1 MKKLPGRITVTF
13 FLFMVVLFSGCT
25 QHVIKPQLK
34 SEFDQKLETLVFE
47 TIASCRAKV
56 LQMAP
61 AAIVS
66 KAVLEGKD
74 YTRLDEIIIQRL
86 EAKLSSDRE
95 IVGLSRENWFELREA
110 KPLSLKG
117 HSYAHS
123 DLLEDSIVFIVEVEP
138 DDVFEQIKIFI
149 TAKDDNSRK
158 IPGVKG
164 EVILKYDEESPGT
177 MLLKTPA
184 KSNPI
189 PFGLKENPY
198 ASLEQ
203 LSYSLASELSAS
215 LKRGVKSGK
224 YKAPDD
230 EIQVVLCSSSFKSP
244 DPMFKNALIQELQQ
258 ALVSMDDMTCA
269 VSREDFSPVFNQVD
283 FYKRNNDLFEMDNEK
298 FKPGSVLLMA
308 ETKSGRFTGM
318 KHVALRAVWRVT
330 PLKDKDGA
338 FIPQNTAGTY
348 VSGFTSRAW
357 FKGEI
362 PVVLKKKAYKPQ
374 DAEPVK
380 PVDQSQDK
388 GFD

>member
-1 MKKLPGRITVTF
+1 MKKSANHIRLLIV
-13 FLFMVVLFSGCT
+13 LFMAVIFSGCS
-25 QHVIKPQLK
+25 QHVVKPQLK
-34 SEFDQKLETLVFE
+34 SEFDQKIETLVLD
-47 TIASCRAKV
+47 TVASCRAKV

-86 EAKLSSDRE
+86 QAKLSSDRE
-95 IVGLSRENWFELREA
+95 IVDLSRENWFELREV

-123 DLLEDSIVFIVEVEP
+123 DLLEDSVVFIVDVEP
-138 DDVFEQIKIFI
+138 DDVFEQIKVFI
-149 TAKDDNSRK
+149 TAKDADSRK

-164 EVILKYDEESPGT
+164 QTILKYDEDNPGT
-177 MLLKTPA
+177 MLLKEPA

-189 PFGLKENPY
+189 PAGLKENPY
-198 ASLEQ
+198 ASLER

-215 LKRGVKSGK
+215 LKRGVESGK

-244 DPMFKNALIQELQQ
+244 DPMFKNAFIQELQQ

-269 VSREDFSPVFNQVD
+269 VSQEDFGPVFNQVD

-308 ETKSGRFTGM
+308 ETKSGKFTGM

-338 FIPQNTAGTY
+338 FVPQNKSGTY

-357 FKGEI
+357 FRGEI
-362 PVVLKKKAYKPQ
+362 PIVLKKKVYKSQ
-374 DAEPVK
+374 DVENKKEKEKA
-380 PVDQSQDK
+380 SDK